1 MGKKDMVIT
10 LEELEAALGKEHRG
24 HSAPPEGWKTAK
36 ERASE
41 WDVSLRTAQTR
52 IADATEVNMGEMRK
66 FRRKSIDGGT
76 HYSAHYRFNLGQ
88 GRASRGSDP
97 AP

>member
-1 MGKKDMVIT
+1 VGRKDAVIT

-36 ERASE
+36 EWAS
-41 WDVSLRTAQTR
+41 RTAQTR
-52 IADATEVNMGEMRK
+52 ISDAVEVNMVEMRK
-66 FRRKSIDGGT
+66 FRRKSINGGT
-76 HYSAHYRFNLGQ
+76 HYSAHYRFNLDR